1 MTNCIKTNKTAHR
14 RIMKYYKKNIAFM
27 LFYTKGELHSTAKGE
42 TEHIKAYR
50 KLHLTRPAA
59 TLRDKSPPRHNS
71 N

>member
-1 MTNCIKTNKTAHR
+1 MTNCIKINKTAHR

-42 TEHIKAYR
+42 AEHIKAYR

-59 TLRDKSPPRHNS
+59 TLQGQISATA
-71 N
+71 

>member
-1 MTNCIKTNKTAHR
+1 
-14 RIMKYYKKNIAFM
+14 MKYYKKNIAFM

-42 TEHIKAYR
+42 AEHIKAYR